1 MTHTAPPTTLTARK
15 GDSLPRECAAP
26 PSQPR
31 SRPAQS
37 HATMMPVA
45 SSASWVVPAY
55 AITAS

>member
-1 MTHTAPPTTLTARK
+1 MTHTDPSMALIARK
-15 GDSLPRECAAP
+15 GDSQPRKCVAP
-26 PSQPR
+26 SSQPH